1 MFSKLNFK
9 EHGFTLIEVMIVVG
23 IIGILASIAIPS
35 YQESVRKSRRSD
47 AQAALVNLENF
58 MERIFTENGTY
69 NVDLDG
75 DGANI
80 NNDEADEFPFVV
92 SPQTGTVFYNLSLT
106 AVGATTF
113 TLQAV
118 PVAGG
123 SQAADS
129 CGTMTLT
136 QAGVRTNTG
145 INNNCW

>member
-1 MFSKLNFK
+1 MQKKRN
-9 EHGFTLIEVMIVVG
+9 GFTLIELMIVVA
-23 IIGILASIAIPS
+23 IVGILSAVAYPS

-47 AQAALVNLENF
+47 AQGDLAQLANF
-58 MERIFTENGTY
+58 MERLFTENNFY

-80 NNDEADEFPFVV
+80 GNDEADEFPFVV
-92 SPQTGTVFYNLSLT
+92 SPQTGTAFYNLSLA
-106 AVGATTF
+106 AVTATTF

-118 PVAGG
+118 PIVGG
-123 SQAADS
+123 PQAADS

-145 INNNCW
+145 ANNNCW